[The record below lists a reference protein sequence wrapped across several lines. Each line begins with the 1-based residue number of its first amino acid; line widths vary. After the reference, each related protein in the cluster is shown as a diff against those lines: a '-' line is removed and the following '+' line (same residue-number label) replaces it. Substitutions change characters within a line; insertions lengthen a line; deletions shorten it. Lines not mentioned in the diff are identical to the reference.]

1 MIKRAQR
8 EPKARLRQAAAI
20 PYRLRSKGLEIAL
33 ITSLRSRRWVFP
45 KGHIEPGEAGYE
57 SAVREAH
64 EEAGLLGEVDPRPVG
79 RYRYQKRGELHE
91 VVVYLLR
98 VTRELSS
105 WTEDDVRNR
114 KWMGLRSA
122 SSRLR
127 RPDMR
132 ELLAGLRQRLSA

>member
-8 EPKARLRQAAAI
+8 DAGVRLRQAAAI
-20 PYRLRSKGLEIAL
+20 PYRLRRRGLEIAL

-45 KGHIEPGEAGYE
+45 KGHIEPGEAGHE
-57 SAVREAH
+57 SASREAH

-79 RYRYQKRGELHE
+79 RYRYHKRGELHE

-98 VTRELSS
+98 VTRELQS

-114 KWMGLRSA
+114 KWMRLRSA
-122 SSRLR
+122 FTRLGH
-127 RPDMR
+127 PDLK
-132 ELLAGLRQRLSA
+132 ELLEGLRERLSA